1 MKVVA
6 FNGSP
11 RKDGNTALL
20 LRKVLAPIA
29 RAGIDTELV
38 QVGGQALHG
47 CTACYRCM
55 ETKDKQCAI
64 KADIVNA
71 CIQKMVEADG
81 IILGSPSYFSGMT
94 SELKALIDRAGLVA
108 VANGRM
114 FSRKVGAAVA
124 AHRRGGAVN
133 VVDAINHMFLMSRM
147 IVPGS
152 TYWNFGVGLEREEVA
167 NDEEAIQNMHDLGET
182 IAWLIKNLSQARSEP
197 EAPQKSFCAGT

>member
-11 RKDGNTALL
+11 RKDGNTAML

-29 RAGIDTELV
+29 RSGIDTELV
-38 QVGGQALHG
+38 QVGGQGLRG
-47 CTACYRCM
+47 CMACYHCM
-55 ETKDKQCAI
+55 EAKDKQCAI
-64 KADIVNA
+64 KTDIVNA

-81 IILGSPSYFSGMT
+81 IIMGSPSYFSGMT

-124 AHRRGGAVN
+124 VHRRGGAVN
-133 VVDAINHMFLMSRM
+133 VVDSINHMFLMSRM

-182 IAWLIKNLSQARSEP
+182 IAWLIKNLSQANSEP
-197 EAPQKSFCAGT
+197 ASPQKSFCAG

>member
-11 RKDGNTALL
+11 RKDGNTAFL

-38 QVGGQALHG
+38 QVGGQTVHG
-47 CTACYRCM
+47 CTACYH
-55 ETKDKQCAI
+55 CAEAKNRRGVI
-64 KADIVNA
+64 EDDMVNV
-71 CIQKMVEADG
+71 CIEKMLESDG
-81 IILGSPSYFSGMT
+81 IIMGSPTYFSGPT
-94 SELKALIDRAGLVA
+94 SELKALIDRAGLVG
-108 VANGRM
+108 VANDRM

-124 AHRRGGAVN
+124 VQRRGGAVN
-133 VVDAINHMFLMSRM
+133 VVDSINHMFLMSRM

-152 TYWNFGVGLEREEVA
+152 TYWNFGVGREREDVA

-182 IAWLIKNLSQARSEP
+182 IAWLIKGVCHA
-197 EAPQKSFCAGT
+197 

>member
-29 RAGIDTELV
+29 RSGIDTELV
-38 QVGGQALHG
+38 QVGGQLIHG
-47 CTACYRCM
+47 CAACYHCF
-55 ETKDKQCAI
+55 EAKDKQCVI
-64 KADIVNA
+64 TTDIVNE
-71 CIQKMVEADG
+71 CVRKMVEADG
-81 IILGSPSYFSGMT
+81 IIMGSPSYFSGMT
-94 SELKALIDRAGLVA
+94 SAMKALIDRAGLVA

-133 VVDAINHMFLMSRM
+133 VFDAINHMFLMSRM

-152 TYWNFGVGLEREEVA
+152 TYWNFGVGLEREDVA
-167 NDEEAIQNMHDLGET
+167 NDEEGLQNMHDLGET
-182 IAWLIKNLSQARSEP
+182 IAWLVKKLARP
-197 EAPQKSFCAGT
+197 ESL